1 MRISVVPTALKT
13 VCPTGT
19 SVFLWGSPGIGK
31 SSIVRAVANE
41 TGRKVFDIR
50 LSQRDSVDLRGI
62 PQAFVSETGANLTRW
77 LAPSDLPRES
87 DGPSILFLDEINQA
101 PQSVQAAAYQLI
113 LDRALGDYVVPD
125 DCWIV
130 AAGNRVTDGANANKI
145 GSALKNRF
153 IHIDVEYNNDDW
165 LKWAIESDIN
175 PAIVGFIRFDPL
187 SLNEFE
193 QQNQSA
199 DEKKRIEALK
209 TKNAFAT
216 PRTWEFMHRQM
227 PDDNSRLPAEI
238 EQEIINGTIGERYGH
253 KFAGF
258 LKVYRNMPDL
268 DQILLNPKTA
278 VVPKDKATLYALAS
292 GLATRI
298 TPDNCDSAFTYLERL
313 PDKEFQVMCV
323 KDATGR
329 QPKLTGVKS
338 FLKWMLANK
347 DVMM

>member
-1 MRISVVPTALKT
+1 MRIATVPTALKT

-31 SSIVRAVANE
+31 SSIVRAVAEE

-62 PQAFVSETGANLTRW
+62 PQAFTTEAGTPLTRW
-77 LAPSDLPRES
+77 LAPSDLPRAEH
-87 DGPSILFLDEINQA
+87 GPTILFLDEINQA

-125 DCWIV
+125 DCWII

-165 LKWAIESDIN
+165 LKWALEADVN
-175 PAIVGFIRFDPL
+175 PAITAFIRFDPL
-187 SLNEFE
+187 ALNEFE
-193 QQNQSA
+193 KQS
-199 DEKKRIEALK
+199 ESSEERKRLDNLK

-227 PDDNSRLPAEI
+227 PLETSRLPAEI

-268 DQILLNPKTA
+268 DQILLNPDTA
-278 VVPKDKATLYALAS
+278 TVPKDKATLYALSS
-292 GLATRI
+292 GLAARI
-298 TPDNCDSAFTYLERL
+298 TTDNCDAAFTYLKRL

-323 KDATGR
+323 KDASGR

-338 FLKWMLANK
+338 FLRWLMDNK